1 MRTNKIN
8 VIALV
13 SMDLLL
19 HFGLLYIVS
28 IDIDSILFVYYQL
41 VTTCFLSH
49 FVFILFVFSK
59 NYVTYI
65 KLFFLFWFD
74 KCLCLMLKST

>member
-28 IDIDSILFVYYQL
+28 INIDSILFVYYQL
-41 VTTCFLSH
+41 VTICFYHILCS
-49 FVFILFVFSK
+49 FLFVFYK

>member
-8 VIALV
+8 VIVLV

-28 IDIDSILFVYYQL
+28 INIDSILFVYYQF
-41 VTTCFLSH
+41 VTICFLSH
-49 FVFILFVFSK
+49 FVFFLFVFFK

-65 KLFFLFWFD
+65 
-74 KCLCLMLKST
+74 

>member
-28 IDIDSILFVYYQL
+28 INSDIFYLFIISMFSITFCVLFY
-41 VTTCFLSH
+41 
-49 FVFILFVFSK
+49 LFSPR
-59 NYVTYI
+59 I
-65 KLFFLFWFD
+65 
-74 KCLCLMLKST
+74 M